1 MAESIKPFRNAPYTQ
16 QHNYVYDKIMRE
28 LSANAYKVLSTAIRL
43 TTGWHRGSTKI
54 SYSQF
59 QDYTGIVSRTTIHRA
74 IKECIDRGYLARSI
88 TSYHKGTNKPIYSY
102 SLVQDYTETI
112 ASPENGLVPSPEN
125 GLVPSPENG
134 LTKEKKKTTNKKID
148 DVVVVLSEFGIG
160 DPWLKRMAEKWDL
173 ETATTFVHQVRAN
186 PALDNPQGYLV
197 ERFRAGDRPLPFV
210 ANTARNGEGIRSDHL
225 VVTGEEGSGPVDPL
239 PEFKRIADQVK
250 HGIALEMTEA
260 TFNQVVRP
268 LEAVA
273 FEVANSKGLLLM
285 VGPSDC
291 TSIYNHRFN
300 GRFDRLLSNVAGV
313 ESRIVVKA
321 GDSME

>member
-125 GLVPSPENG
+125 GL
-134 LTKEKKKTTNKKID
+134 TKEKKKTTNKKID

-197 ERFRAGDRPLPFV
+197 ERFRAGDRPLPVV
-210 ANTARNGEGIRSDHL
+210 ANTARNSEGIRKDNPSGSGLISGNIQPSEQTPIHKQHLDKAKEVLINHLGIRHLTDHL
-225 VVTGEEGSGPVDPL
+225 ESSSLIDGVMTVECPANIYPLLQDYYRRSNGSLSNQVSEATGEPIE
-239 PEFKRIADQVK
+239 
-250 HGIALEMTEA
+250 
-260 TFNQVVRP
+260 VR
-268 LEAVA
+268 L
-273 FEVANSKGLLLM
+273 
-285 VGPSDC
+285 
-291 TSIYNHRFN
+291 
-300 GRFDRLLSNVAGV
+300 V
-313 ESRIVVKA
+313 EKA